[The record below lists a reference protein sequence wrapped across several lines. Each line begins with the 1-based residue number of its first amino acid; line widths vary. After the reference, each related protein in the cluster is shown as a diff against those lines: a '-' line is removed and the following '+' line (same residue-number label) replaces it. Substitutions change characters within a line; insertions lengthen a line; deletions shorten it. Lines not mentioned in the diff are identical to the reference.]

1 MGDEP
6 LETYRNPFHA
16 NHLYLRLTE
25 EEADALSP
33 ACFAELFEK
42 HGLPLQVMVFSDA
55 KRTISLLQ
63 RSGFELKRRCYELQV
78 SSSDLLVHVSKGIP
92 PLSFTKKDSSAYFA
106 CAELLYHYYQD
117 THAAVNP
124 LTASL
129 PEFMEA
135 LPDEVLY
142 DDPSDRPTSAAFI
155 EGNEIAYLCSHDRTG
170 FPAFA
175 RSMLADL
182 FDRYAQIA
190 FEADDT
196 DWAVTTVKDMFFIKI
211 DRSFDTYVYLNQ
223 PCGYD
228 KL

>member
-1 MGDEP
+1 MGDES

-25 EEADALSP
+25 EEADSLSP
-33 ACFAELFEK
+33 ACFAELSEK
-42 HGLPLQVMVFSDA
+42 HGLPLQVMAFSDA
-55 KRTISLLQ
+55 KRITSLLQ

-78 SSSDLLVHVSKGIP
+78 GPSDLLSHVSKGIP
-92 PLSFTKKDSSAYFA
+92 QLSFAKKGSSAYFA
-106 CAELLYHYYQD
+106 CAELLYHYYRD
-117 THAAVNP
+117 THAAINP

-129 PEFMEA
+129 SEFMEA
-135 LPDEVLY
+135 LPAEVLY
-142 DDPSDRPTSAAFI
+142 DGPSGRPTSAAFI
-155 EGNEIAYLCSHDRTG
+155 EGNEIAYLCSFDPAG

-175 RSMLADL
+175 RSLLAEL
-182 FDRYAQIA
+182 FDRYDQIE

-196 DWAVTTVKDMFFIKI
+196 DWAETTVKDMFFIKI

>member
-1 MGDEP
+1 M
-6 LETYRNPFHA
+6 
-16 NHLYLRLTE
+16 
-25 EEADALSP
+25 
-33 ACFAELFEK
+33 
-42 HGLPLQVMVFSDA
+42 
-55 KRTISLLQ
+55 
-63 RSGFELKRRCYELQV
+63 
-78 SSSDLLVHVSKGIP
+78 
-92 PLSFTKKDSSAYFA
+92 
-106 CAELLYHYYQD
+106 LYHYYQD

-196 DWAVTTVKDMFFIKI
+196 DWAATAVKDMFLIKI

-223 PCGYD
+223 PSGYD